1 MSTGDVP
8 AKRFFHHH
16 FSSLFFVTIFSSLL
30 SSQGACQENPYKA
43 LVGRDVMRRDVV
55 GRNPPEG

>member
-30 SSQGACQENPYKA
+30 SSQGECQEKPYTGA
-43 LVGRDVMRRDVV
+43 ARAGRRPVMGD
-55 GRNPPEG
+55 E

>member
-30 SSQGACQENPYKA
+30 SSQGVCQEKPDKT
-43 LVGRDVMRRDVV
+43 R
-55 GRNPPEG
+55 